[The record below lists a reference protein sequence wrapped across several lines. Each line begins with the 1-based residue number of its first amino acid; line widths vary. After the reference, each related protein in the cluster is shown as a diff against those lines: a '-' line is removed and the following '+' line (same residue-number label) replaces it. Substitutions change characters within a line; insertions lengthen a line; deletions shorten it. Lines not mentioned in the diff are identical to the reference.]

1 MTELVDTDVAIVGAG
16 LGGLSAARHL
26 QEAGYDVVVLEGH
39 TKPGGY
45 AHFFRKDHYRFEV
58 ALHALDGLGDGGWA
72 RPMFETLGILDTV
85 EFNELDPFYTVRFPD
100 FEMEVPTD
108 IDVYLARFAEIF
120 PEELDGAKQMFAAIK
135 RIGHDVAR
143 FAKDRSSG
151 IRVAQHEMPERYPDM
166 AMAFASP
173 WEVFVGRHLDSDEA
187 RALVT
192 TLWGYLGL
200 PPSRLS
206 AGQFAL
212 TLLSYHTAGAW
223 YPTGGSG
230 RMTWAIAE
238 AIEEHGGDVLLRT
251 KVTGLEPTSAGVTV
265 HTHKGPRI
273 NARAVVSNASPL
285 ATAELLPDGSVDTSW
300 VEELRAEIP
309 SLSSLVVHLGV
320 NRDLAAEGWN
330 HHEFFDMVGYD
341 TEAEY
346 QSIVDGRFDQAGM
359 IVSNYSIVD
368 PSNAPEGATVLVLT
382 SLAPWDHDNVWG
394 TGGDLVNYRV
404 NPNYIAAK
412 DKAGNLLIDRAERL
426 IPGLRDSIE
435 TIDIGTPLTNVRYVG
450 QRAGSLYGR
459 EQTVMNQMNRRR
471 PTTPL
476 PNLFLAGAWVGGGGM
491 TAAVGSGKSAARATA
506 RYLSELRSP

>member
-1 MTELVDTDVAIVGAG
+1 MTERITTDVAIVGAG

-45 AHFFRKDHYRFEV
+45 AHFFRKEDYRFEV

-72 RPMFETLGILDTV
+72 KPMFETLGILDTV
-85 EFNELDPFYTVRFPD
+85 EFNRLDPFYTVRFPD
-100 FEMEVPTD
+100 FEMAVPTD
-108 IDVYLARFAEIF
+108 IDLYLARFSEIF
-120 PEELDGAKQMFAAIK
+120 PEELEGAKQLFAAIK
-135 RIGHDVAR
+135 RIGHDMAR

-151 IRVAQHEMPERYPDM
+151 IRVPQHEMPDRYPDM

-173 WEVFVGRHLDSDEA
+173 WSVFVGQFLTTEEA
-187 RALVT
+187 KALVT

-238 AIEEHGGDVLLRT
+238 AIEEHGGRVLLRT
-251 KVTGLEPTSAGVTV
+251 NVTGIEPNSEGVSV
-265 HTHKGPRI
+265 ETHKGPQI
-273 NARAVVSNASPL
+273 MAKAVVSNASPL
-285 ATAELLPDGSVDTSW
+285 ATTELLPEGTMDAAWVDD
-300 VEELRAEIP
+300 LRAETP

-341 TEAEY
+341 MEGEY
-346 QSIVDGRFDQAGM
+346 QAIVDGRFDQAGM

-368 PSNAPEGATVLVLT
+368 PSNAPEGSTVLVLT
-382 SLAPWDHDNVWG
+382 SLAPWNYDNVWG

-404 NPNYIAAK
+404 KPDYIEAK
-412 DKAGNLLIDRAERL
+412 ERAGNLLIDRAERL

-435 TIDIGTPLTNVRYVG
+435 TINIGTPLTNVRYVG

-491 TAAVGSGKSAARATA
+491 TAAVGSGKAAARAA
-506 RYLSELRSP
+506 GRYLGSLETA